1 MNLRNLRLVSVPV
14 SDPDRAKAFYTET
27 LGLDLIAEEQMPAG
41 TRWVE
46 VGPPG
51 AETSISL
58 VTWLES
64 MQPGSLRG
72 LIFLTDDI
80 ESDHEELSRRGVEFL
95 GPIEEQHWGKYV
107 QFWDQDGNVLVLQE
121 NPKEPSS

>member
-1 MNLRNLRLVSVPV
+1 MHLRNLRLVSVPV

-27 LGLDLIAEEQMPAG
+27 LGLELIAEEQMPSG

-46 VGPPG
+46 VGSPG
-51 AETSISL
+51 AQTSISL

-80 ESDHEELSRRGVEFL
+80 QSDHDELSRRGVKFL

-107 QFWDQDGNVLVLQE
+107 QFWDQDENVLVLQE
-121 NPKEPSS
+121 SPKAESG

>member
-1 MNLRNLRLVSVPV
+1 MNLRSLRLVSVPV

-46 VGPPG
+46 VGPAG
-51 AETSISL
+51 GETSISL

-80 ESDHEELSRRGVEFL
+80 ESDHEELSRRGVKFL
-95 GPIEEQHWGKYV
+95 GPIEEQHWGRYV

-121 NPKEPSS
+121 NPKPPSS

>member
-1 MNLRNLRLVSVPV
+1 MKLKNLRLVSVPV
-14 SDPDRAKAFYTET
+14 TDPDRAKSFYTET
-27 LGLDLIAEEQMPAG
+27 LGLELIAEEEMPSG

-46 VGPPG
+46 VGPAG
-51 AETSISL
+51 AQTSISL

-80 ESDHEELSRRGVEFL
+80 QSDHEELSRRGVKFL
-95 GPIEEQHWGKYV
+95 GPIEEQQWGKYV

-121 NPKEPSS
+121 DPREESG